1 MLRLVRLLTIG
12 EAWLLVAA
20 LILTAGGCAAEQ
32 AEDDTSLVVS
42 YCERLAEVD
51 AADADTEV
59 LEAALDMHEDAP
71 EAIRDDARRADEFYA
86 GYDGGEI
93 PSDVRLAAHRVA
105 LYVDDVCSG
114 LFDTAE
120 ASEEAPEPSSSDGGG
135 SDDASTYCE
144 LASTIGASVTDANS
158 YVDANTRLR
167 EVAPDQIR
175 DDLDRIIE
183 AYQTNDPA
191 VAAGQVSDEQSTVD
205 SFTLEECF

>member
-1 MLRLVRLLTIG
+1 MLRLDRLLRSGTP
-12 EAWLLVAA
+12 WLLLGVV
-20 LILTAGGCAAEQ
+20 ILTAVGCAGER
-32 AEDDTSLVVS
+32 AEDDTSVVVA

-86 GYDGGEI
+86 EYEGGEI
-93 PSDVRLAAHRVA
+93 PSDVRLAAFRVTR
-105 LYVDDVCSG
+105 YVEDVCSG
-114 LFDTAE
+114 LFETAE
-120 ASEEAPEPSSSDGGG
+120 ADEVASGPSSSDAG
-135 SDDASTYCE
+135 SSDASAYCE
-144 LASTIGASVTDANS
+144 LSSTIGASVTDASS

-183 AYQTNDPA
+183 AYQTHDPA
-191 VAAGQVSDEQSTVD
+191 VAGGLVSDAQSEVD
-205 SFTLEECF
+205 AFTLEQCF